1 MAEAYLGRAVA
12 LKKLARL
19 DDALA
24 SVDKAIGMKA
34 DVAKMH
40 EARASLLRELGR
52 DEDARAADA
61 RAAELAAKVGG
72 SKSSAPPGN

>member
-1 MAEAYLGRAVA
+1 MREVA
-12 LKKLARL
+12 TTGDLTRK
-19 DDALA
+19 
-24 SVDKAIGMKA
+24 IT
-34 DVAKMH
+34 
-40 EARASLLRELGR
+40 LRGPAPFQ